1 MLIPKIFPISSPD
14 QNTIELI
21 KGLRKL
27 RSNQIDTFLYRRKN
41 LNPLESKKEINL
53 VEETCQQEEIF
64 LVFNSFHIN
73 QLPEN
78 YSGIH
83 LTSEDLKKHN
93 ERPISKDKVLGVSCH
108 NKREIL
114 MAESIEADYIF
125 LSPVKETS
133 SHPGVNPIGWKKFRS
148 LVLETNIPVLALGGL
163 QKEDVSIAQKNG
175 AYGIAGIRKFWSS
188 NVS

>member
-1 MLIPKIFPISSPD
+1 MET
-14 QNTIELI
+14 Q
-21 KGLRKL
+21 
-27 RSNQIDTFLYRRKN
+27 
-41 LNPLESKKEINL
+41 KEIDL
-53 VEETCQQEEIF
+53 VEEICQQEEIF

-73 QLPEN
+73 QLREN

-83 LTSEDLKKHN
+83 LTSEDLKNYK
-93 ERPISKDKVLGVSCH
+93 ERPIGKDKILGASCH

-114 MAESIEADYIF
+114 MAESIQADYIF

-133 SHPGVNPIGWKKFRS
+133 SHQSVNPIGWKKFRS
-148 LVLETNIPVLALGGL
+148 PALETNIPVLALGGL
-163 QKEDVSIAQKNG
+163 QKEDVSVAQKNG